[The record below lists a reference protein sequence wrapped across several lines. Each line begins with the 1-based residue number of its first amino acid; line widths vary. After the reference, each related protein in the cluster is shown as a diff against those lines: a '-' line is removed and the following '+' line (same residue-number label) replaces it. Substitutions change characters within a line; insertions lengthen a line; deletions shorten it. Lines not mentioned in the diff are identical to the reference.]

1 MRRSAGPL
9 TSVPVPGGPR
19 HEREPA
25 DGEPVTEDELR
36 RAQRHIEEAL
46 NELHGLPDPDGVLA
60 DARALLAKAS
70 VNVRAWRAP
79 VAP

>member
-1 MRRSAGPL
+1 MSGDVQRAS
-9 TSVPVPGGPR
+9 R
-19 HEREPA
+19 H
-25 DGEPVTEDELR
+25 L
-36 RAQRHIEEAL
+36 EEAL
-46 NELHGLPDPDGVLA
+46 NELHGLEDPDGVLA

>member
-1 MRRSAGPL
+1 
-9 TSVPVPGGPR
+9 
-19 HEREPA
+19 
-25 DGEPVTEDELR
+25 VTEDELR

-46 NELHGLPDPDGVLA
+46 NDLHGLPDPDGVLA

-70 VNVRAWRAP
+70 VNLRAWRAP

>member
-1 MRRSAGPL
+1 MGTAM
-9 TSVPVPGGPR
+9 
-19 HEREPA
+19 
-25 DGEPVTEDELR
+25 DDDLR

-46 NELHGLPDPDGVLA
+46 NDLHGHLDPDGVLA

-79 VAP
+79 VPS